1 MKKERVAETFLAH
14 LRKVPIVQVACEKA
28 GVARNSVYRWRND
41 DPDFSKAMDEAMA
54 EGEAIMN
61 DLGESQLL
69 TMMKDYH
76 WQAIAFWLSRRN
88 PKFKNKLEV
97 TSRVEPRD
105 GLTPEEEEMW
115 MKALKY
121 ANGVLDKP
129 HEE

>member
-1 MKKERVAETFLAH
+1 MKKERVAEAFLAQ

-28 GVARNSVYRWRND
+28 GVARNSVYRWRNE
-41 DPDFSKAMDEAMA
+41 DPEFSKAMDEAMA

-61 DLGESQLL
+61 DLSESQLL
-69 TMMKDYH
+69 TMIKDYK

-88 PKFKNKLEV
+88 PKFKSKLEV
-97 TSRVEPRD
+97 TSRVEPRE

-121 ANGVLDKP
+121 ANGAP
-129 HEE
+129 EEQHEE